1 MENNE
6 IIYVL
11 KWIDNNIDDKSIEDF
26 LSVENAVFGGFTR
39 QLFEN
44 KYLNN
49 IYGPSLITIAYLNG
63 KPVAADSM
71 IRNDINGIAYQ
82 SADTCVLEDCR
93 GKGVFSQMK
102 KKEIEMIGDNT
113 TIFGFPNGNSFPGF
127 VKMGWIV
134 QCRLYPKYLLFP
146 FLYDFRNPELID
158 FEYAKWLSHSSYR
171 FYYYKCGHNY
181 YLIKQGKKCFQM
193 IGRIERDAAL
203 LFERK
208 KHPGI
213 VKFYSKRKSY
223 FNNRYH
229 GSIITYGKTQFDIP
243 YWKHD
248 TFIG

>member
-1 MENNE
+1 MEDNG

-11 KWIDNNIDDKSIEDF
+11 KWIDNIDDKSIEDF

-39 QLFEN
+39 QLFET

-71 IRNDINGIAYQ
+71 IRNDIKGVAYQ

-102 KKEIEMIGDNT
+102 KKEIEMIGGNI

-127 VKMGWIV
+127 VKMGWTV
-134 QCRLYPKYLLFP
+134 QCRLHPKYLFFP

-158 FEYAKWLSHSSYR
+158 LEYAKWLSHSSHA
-171 FYYYKCGHNY
+171 FYYLKCGHEY
-181 YLIKQGKKCFQM
+181 YLIKQGQKCFQM

-213 VKFYSKRKSY
+213 IKYYSKRKSF
-223 FNNRYH
+223 FNNNKYH
-229 GSIITYGKTQFDIP
+229 GSIITYGKIPFDIP
-243 YWKHD
+243 YWKCD

>member
-6 IIYVL
+6 IKYVL
-11 KWIDNNIDDKSIEDF
+11 KWTDKIDDKSIEDF
-26 LSVENAVFGGFTR
+26 LNVENAVFSGFTR
-39 QLFEN
+39 QLLEN

-49 IYGPSLITIAYLNG
+49 IYGPSLITIAYLDG

-71 IRNDINGIAYQ
+71 IRNDINGLAYQ

-93 GKGVFSQMK
+93 GKGVFLQMK
-102 KKEIEMIGDNT
+102 KKEIEMIGENT
-113 TIFGFPNGNSFPGF
+113 IFFGFPNGNSFHGF
-127 VKMGWIV
+127 VKMGWNV
-134 QCRLYPKYLLFP
+134 QCGLYPKYLIFP
-146 FLYDFRNPELID
+146 FLYDLRNRELID
-158 FEYAKWLSHSSYR
+158 FEYAKWLSHSSHK

-181 YLIKQGKKCFQM
+181 YLIKQGQKCFQM

-208 KHPGI
+208 KHPGVI
-213 VKFYSKRKSY
+213 KYYSKKKFI
-223 FNNRYH
+223 FNNKYY
-229 GSIITYGKTQFDIP
+229 GSIITYGNPQFDIP

>member
-1 MENNE
+1 MENND
-6 IIYVL
+6 IKYVL
-11 KWIDNNIDDKSIEDF
+11 KWIDKIDDKSIEDF

-102 KKEIEMIGDNT
+102 KKEIEIIGENIA
-113 TIFGFPNGNSFPGF
+113 IFGFPNGKSFPGF
-127 VKMGWIV
+127 VKMGWDI
-134 QCRLYPKYLLFP
+134 QCKLYPTLFWFP
-146 FLYDFRNPELID
+146 FLYNKENQECID
-158 FEYAKWLSHSSYR
+158 FNYAKWLSNSSHK
-171 FYYYKCGHNY
+171 FYHIKVGGNY
-181 YLIKQGKKCFQM
+181 YLIKQGQKHFQM
-193 IGRIERDAAL
+193 IGRIEPDAAL
-203 LFERK
+203 LFEKR

-213 VKFYSKRKSY
+213 IKYYSKKKSL
-223 FNNRYH
+223 FNNTKYH
-229 GSIITYGKTQFDIP
+229 GSIITYGKTPFNIP
-243 YWKHD
+243 YWKCD